1 MKTKKRL
8 RRLEREIQ
16 ELRESVW
23 NLRCDLSILIEEKQP
38 ENDAVKPPAKVNDHY
53 SKLINSVVQNVPAV
67 QLKEIAGDLV
77 NAEDFSKLLA
87 QRDVGPTPTYVD
99 SLRESGFLLALWDG
113 DEWLYPHWQQ
123 QDGEI
128 LHAVADLI
136 ECTPRWN
143 DIDRIVFLRTPK
155 ERFYHMTP
163 LALLQQGRKNVVLE
177 HAKLLNKLSWLKSP
191 VRITEKEKGIED
203 QKAGARA

>member
-8 RRLEREIQ
+8 RRLEREMQ

-38 ENDAVKPPAKVNDHY
+38 ESDAVKPPTKANDHY
-53 SKLINSVVQNVPAV
+53 SKLINSVVQNIPAT
-67 QLKEIAGDLV
+67 QLKEIARDLIDV
-77 NAEDFSKLLA
+77 NEFSKLLA
-87 QRDVGPTPTYVD
+87 QGENGPTPTYVD

-143 DIDRIVFLRTPK
+143 DIERIVFLRTPE

-177 HAKLLNKLSWLKSP
+177 HAKLLNQLSWLKTP
-191 VRITEKEKGIED
+191 MRITPIERKGS
-203 QKAGARA
+203 